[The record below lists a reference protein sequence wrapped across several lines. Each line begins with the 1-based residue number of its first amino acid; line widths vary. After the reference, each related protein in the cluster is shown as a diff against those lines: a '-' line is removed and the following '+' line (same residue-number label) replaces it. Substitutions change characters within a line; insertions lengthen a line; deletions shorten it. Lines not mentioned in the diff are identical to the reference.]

1 MRLSGVRRRT
11 NQDAPTPCDHVRLYL
26 RHIAINLERTQRSHR
41 SHSRRASHRI
51 RSRSA
56 DLAKSRPRTIEPNLK
71 PWACVRVCPPRPTIN
86 YTYPS
91 SSPPG
96 ELRCLLRAL
105 LFPQTRPSAGLPS
118 QLTKITIQPVQRR
131 DIALPSS
138 PCTSRPGPK
147 SGTTPFPCYLRLVSS
162 STSAGTISTFRYASS
177 PSWER
182 ASSSLG
188 WRRWFVNLKKG
199 QGRSTDRLPQPRQ
212 PSNSLG
218 QIGSCSS
225 PLRARAVFRKSQVHT
240 AAISI
245 YITAHPSLL
254 FPSPPPPSSPRFSIK
269 LLTPLP
275 FLLFIISYFLLPLE
289 KEPLERERSFALP
302 LVSPI

>member
-11 NQDAPTPCDHVRLYL
+11 NQDAPTPCDHARLYL

-188 WRRWFVNLKKG
+188 WRRWFVNLKKVREG
-199 QGRSTDRLPQPRQ
+199 ALTDFHNRDNLRTLWGRSVLARVPFAREPFLESPRFIRQ
-212 PSNSLG
+212 PSPYT
-218 QIGSCSS
+218 S
-225 PLRARAVFRKSQVHT
+225 PLIPHYSFPVPPLLPRPDFQLS
-240 AAISI
+240 
-245 YITAHPSLL
+245 YLHPFL
-254 FPSPPPPSSPRFSIK
+254 FC
-269 LLTPLP
+269 
-275 FLLFIISYFLLPLE
+275 FLLFLIFFSLLKKSL
-289 KEPLERERSFALP
+289 
-302 LVSPI
+302 